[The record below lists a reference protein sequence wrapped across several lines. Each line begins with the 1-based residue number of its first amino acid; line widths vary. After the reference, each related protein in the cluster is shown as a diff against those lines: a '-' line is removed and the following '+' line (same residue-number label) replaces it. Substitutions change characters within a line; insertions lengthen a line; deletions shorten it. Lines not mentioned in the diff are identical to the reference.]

1 MFGGVMKLFKFNRI
15 VLCSC
20 ILVAALCVSA
30 RADRMFQ
37 LNNPVLI
44 QTGSPAADIQVEAY
58 SVPSLAD
65 INGDGLLD
73 LVVGEGTA
81 LTSLGKVRFYRN
93 IGTADAPVYNG
104 FVYAQTA
111 SGDLWVARYGC
122 LGIFPR
128 MVDWNLDGKL
138 DLLAGVGNGAVK
150 IFMNV
155 GTKTNPVFDTG
166 TDLTVGPVGSKVI
179 ITASTRAT
187 PSLADWNNDGK
198 RDLIVGGMDGKIR
211 VYINEGTDSSPDYRT
226 VQVIQSSGADLAVT
240 NGRSSPVVV
249 DVDGDGKKDLI
260 VGNTDGKLFFYRNI
274 GTDAAPVFGAATN
287 LLAKGQVVTLPNT
300 QPRSRP
306 FVCDYNRD
314 GRLDILVGEYDGK
327 VYLFTSISAAATDLS
342 GSIALGS
349 RRLAELQNTDGG
361 WDWPLNDGNPL
372 TGSDSESLGSIG
384 LGMACAYNRTG
395 NPDLRL
401 ALFGAGQKLLLKTND
416 FYANEG
422 AFAAALDKIFRTTAY
437 STHVRT
443 AFYDK
448 LTAGTYY
455 DAVTDTHD
463 MTTAMYI
470 QAKRDLYISQPNGA
484 AWELGLSLYDAWSV
498 GAPTALWADAVK
510 TSLEQIVL
518 GEEYD
523 VLGLAGALYGLA
535 SAGIEFDP
543 QSGPFAAANNLQGLA
558 DILASYQIPSSGGF
572 PFKYDEVGGG
582 AEFIQETAYAARALN
597 AVDRARFF
605 TAIQRADAYIV
616 SVQLATGGWINFN
629 GDLVGERNAVTADA
643 LTALEMT
650 MPKSGDLEPDGRV
663 DLRDLGIL
671 SQNWNRSN
679 CGTCNNADIN
689 GDHTVDL
696 VDLLLLSENWMT
708 K

>member
-1 MFGGVMKLFKFNRI
+1 MKLFKFNRLA
-15 VLCSC
+15 VCSC
-20 ILVAALCVSA
+20 VLVAALCVSA
-30 RADRMFQ
+30 RAERMYQ

-44 QTGSPAADIQVEAY
+44 QSGSPAADIMVESY

-65 INGDGLLD
+65 IDGDGLLD
-73 LVVGEGTA
+73 LVVGEATGMTN
-81 LTSLGKVRFYRN
+81 LGKVRFYRN
-93 IGTADAPVYNG
+93 LGTADAPVYGG
-104 FVYAQTA
+104 FVFAQTA
-111 SGDLWVARYGC
+111 SGDLTVPRYSC

-128 MVDWNLDGKL
+128 MVDWDLDGKL
-138 DLLAGVGNGAVK
+138 DMLAGIGDGTVK
-150 IFMNV
+150 IFLNI
-155 GTKTNPVFDTG
+155 GTTTNPLFNAG
-166 TDLTVGPVGSKVI
+166 TLLTVGLPGSKV
-179 ITASTRAT
+179 TLDVGDRAT
-187 PSLADWNNDGK
+187 PSLVDWNNDGK
-198 RDLIVGGMDGKIR
+198 RDLIVGAMDGQIR
-211 VYINEGTDSSPDYRT
+211 VYINYGTDTTPDYREA
-226 VQVIQSSGADLAVT
+226 QIILSGGVAIDV
-240 NGRSSPVVV
+240 GYRSSPVAA
-249 DVDGDGKKDLI
+249 DIDGDGRKDLL
-260 VGNTDGKLFFYRNI
+260 VGDFEGKLYFYRNT
-274 GTDAAPVFGAATN
+274 GTDAAPVFAAGIN
-287 LLAKGQVVTLPNT
+287 LMAKGQVIDLVPS
-300 QPRSRP
+300 RSRP

-314 GRLDILVGEYDGK
+314 GRLDILVGVSDGK
-327 VYLFTSISAAATDLS
+327 VYLFTSISAADTTLDSAIL
-342 GSIALGS
+342 LGG

-372 TGSDSESLGSIG
+372 AGSDSEILGSIG

-401 ALFGAGQKLLLKTND
+401 ALFAAGQKLLLKTND

-437 STHVRT
+437 STHVRA

-455 DAVTDTHD
+455 DAITSTPN

-470 QAKRDLYISQPNGA
+470 QAKRDYYISQPNGA
-484 AWELGLSLYDAWSV
+484 AWDLGLCLYDAWSV
-498 GAPTALWADAVK
+498 GAPTALWAAAVK

-518 GEEYD
+518 GEEAD

-535 SAGIEFDP
+535 SAGIECDP
-543 QSGPFAAANNLQGLA
+543 LTGPFAAADNLQDLA
-558 DILASYQIPSSGGF
+558 DILASYQIPTSGGF

-582 AEFIQETAYAARALN
+582 AEFLQETAYAARALN

-605 TAIQRADAYIV
+605 TAIQRANAYIV
-616 SVQLATGGWINFN
+616 SVQLTTGGWENYV
-629 GDLVGERNAVTADA
+629 GDLLGERNTITSDC

-663 DLRDLGIL
+663 DLRDLAIL
-671 SQNWNRSN
+671 SENWNRSN

-689 GDHTVDL
+689 GDNAVDL

-708 K
+708 Q